1 MRSDMSVRHALS
13 RLRPSRIG
21 RDRRG
26 AAAVEFAFI
35 APILILLVG
44 GIWEVSMVM
53 HARTYLTHTA
63 NDTARAVA
71 LGDMNADDA
80 DTYAQ
85 GRLAGLS
92 AEGTSVEINVGEN
105 TVVVSTAITASA
117 LQSYLPFGVLSSDG
131 LTATAELPRANTG
144 G

>member
-1 MRSDMSVRHALS
+1 MVARRPIPLRRLLS
-13 RLRPSRIG
+13 LG

-71 LGDMNADDA
+71 LGDMNAEDA

-92 AEGTSVEINVGEN
+92 AEGTSVDIAVGDDS
-105 TVVVSTAITASA
+105 VVVSTSITASA
-117 LQSYLPFGVLSSDG
+117 LQAYLPFGVLSSDG
-131 LTATAELPRANTG
+131 LSATAELPRSNVG